1 MHSTARRERRS
12 RGTENC
18 SVPARSL
25 PGSIEKWSKKHAKDF
40 FEDTGLRLRK
50 RWPLSLVA
58 QAALKKHPLLQRL
71 NEPIKGRKRDWS
83 DLMWVESQAI
93 LKTMLDLKRKY
104 KVPSYPVHDSL
115 IVPKSKAARAVAQLG
130 AHYFGELRGYHFSA
144 TLLDLKVSTRPVE
157 PKSSPKNTQ
166 GTPTA
171 HCRAPKHAPNS
182 GGDAFSA
189 LAMPLP
195 GRGHREMPTPLAPRR
210 VRI

>member
-1 MHSTARRERRS
+1 VVS
-12 RGTENC
+12 
-18 SVPARSL
+18 PAKHKRDNAEAVKMFVAATIGNGA
-25 PGSIEKWSKKHAKDF
+25 PIEKWSKKHAKDF

-144 TLLDLKVSTRPVE
+144 TLPESVY
-157 PKSSPKNTQ
+157 
-166 GTPTA
+166 
-171 HCRAPKHAPNS
+171 
-182 GGDAFSA
+182 
-189 LAMPLP
+189 
-195 GRGHREMPTPLAPRR
+195 
-210 VRI
+210 